1 MGPDF
6 FLDRMMNTRL
16 PPTLGIINYIQSTIL
31 IFFHYAI
38 LNSLGM
44 TQTTIFIRPC
54 PFPFGDGS
62 FVSQL
67 VERFSIGYCFSFVQ
81 KFRIRPVT
89 SSWIIKT
96 LFLGSKGRI
105 HFGVVT
111 LKFNEVLD
119 GHDGSFPLKTFFIQ
133 CVFGFCSCD
142 VLFVVVLSG
151 RGFDVLTGSLSILFL
166 FFWGVEDDGSILVF
180 GGGSDGSGVALG
192 VAIDDAIFFVFDCF
206 AVFIWCQQLHKVE

>member
-1 MGPDF
+1 
-6 FLDRMMNTRL
+6 
-16 PPTLGIINYIQSTIL
+16 
-31 IFFHYAI
+31 
-38 LNSLGM
+38 M
-44 TQTTIFIRPC
+44 TQTAIFIRPRS
-54 PFPFGDGS
+54 FSFGDGS
-62 FVSQL
+62 LMSQL

-105 HFGVVT
+105 YFGSAV
-111 LKFNEVLD
+111 LKFDKVLD

-142 VLFVVVLSG
+142 VLFGFVLFG

-166 FFWGVEDDGSILVF
+166 FFWGVEDDGSVLVV
-180 GGGSDGSGVALG
+180 GGGSDGSRVAQGL
-192 VAIDDAIFFVFDCF
+192 AIDDAVFFVFDGF
-206 AVFIWCQQLHKVE
+206 AIFIRCQQLHKVE